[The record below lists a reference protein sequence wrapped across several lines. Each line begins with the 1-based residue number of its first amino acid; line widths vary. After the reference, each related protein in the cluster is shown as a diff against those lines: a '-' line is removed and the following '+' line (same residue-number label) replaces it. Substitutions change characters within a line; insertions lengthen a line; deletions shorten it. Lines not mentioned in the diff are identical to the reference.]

1 MKQGIKMAYFNEKAS
16 KINHQYIIDNPK
28 VKNYLAKCEKI
39 GQNLPLEVDSQ
50 ASTFSISNTHDKF
63 PSCIERVITIDGGYQ
78 EVNINENFPS
88 QKLCYYNVG
97 ILMFSV
103 KDLEAVET
111 QQTINPSD
119 MGKLENLERFNFV
132 IPTQNIRLE
141 NEDFVTTFR
150 KTFYE
155 EVFLKNYLSEND
167 SNSSFI
173 HTIKWLVF
181 KEYLDLDSKGKGSIT
196 FACPHCKEIQI
207 FQKKTPDYLD
217 EQNNFIKCSKCKS
230 IIYITD
236 CFDLHTLI
244 DEINGAT
251 LIESYIM
258 SAFEIV
264 LLLSMFRFL
273 FEEDNMQWL
282 PRILF
287 IKDGPL
293 ALFSRL
299 DDFAFKVV
307 RPFIQFLYSK
317 SLNEN
322 KSYINL
328 VGLDKSGMFVEHLK
342 KIESKIPLES
352 ILLPNLDYMKKYITG
367 NNASVFGENT
377 YFGIKMFVRKEKNL
391 SFVLDVAIPFG
402 ENIKYRDYIKQPKF
416 EDFLSLKSILEVLFQ
431 LKCDLYE
438 KSFIPI
444 AMVNKLVSLSN
455 VPSKKILT
463 MFSRD
468 KLP

>member
-1 MKQGIKMAYFNEKAS
+1 MAYFNEKAS
-16 KINHQYIIDNPK
+16 KVNHQYIIENLK
-28 VKNYLAKCEKI
+28 VKDYLAKCEKI
-39 GQNLPLEVDSQ
+39 EQNLPLEVDSK
-50 ASTFSISNTHDKF
+50 ANTFSISNTHDKF

-103 KDLEAVET
+103 KDLEAVER

-119 MGKLENLERFNFV
+119 VGKLENLERFNFV
-132 IPTQNIRLE
+132 IPTQNIRLK
-141 NEDFVTTFR
+141 NEDFITTFR

-155 EVFLKNYLSEND
+155 EVFLKNYLNEND

-181 KEYLDLDSKGKGSIT
+181 KEYLDTDSKGKGSIKFT
-196 FACPHCKEIQI
+196 CPHCNEMQI
-207 FQKKTPDYLD
+207 FQKQTINYVD
-217 EQNNFIKCSKCKS
+217 EKNNFMKCSNSKCEK

-258 SAFEIV
+258 GSFEII

-273 FEEDNMQWL
+273 FEEDNIQWL
-282 PRILF
+282 PKILF

-317 SLNEN
+317 SLSEK
-322 KSYINL
+322 KSYVNL

-342 KIESKIPLES
+342 NIESQIPLES

-367 NNASVFGENT
+367 NNNSVFGENT

-391 SFVLDVAIPFG
+391 SFVLDIAIPFD
-402 ENIKYRDYIKQPKF
+402 EKTRYKDYIKQPKI

-431 LKCDLYE
+431 LKCNLYE

-468 KLP
+468 KLSHI

>member
-1 MKQGIKMAYFNEKAS
+1 MAYFNEKAS
-16 KINHQYIIDNPK
+16 KINHQYIIENPK
-28 VKNYLAKCEKI
+28 VKDYLAKCEKI

-50 ASTFSISNTHDKF
+50 SLTFPILNMQDKF
-63 PSCIERVITIDGGYQ
+63 SSCIERVITIDGGYQ
-78 EVNINENFPS
+78 EVNISENFPS
-88 QKLCYYNVG
+88 QKLCYYNIG

-103 KDLEAVET
+103 EDLKAVER

-119 MGKLENLERFNFV
+119 IGKLENLERFNFV
-132 IPTQNIRLE
+132 IPTQNIRLK
-141 NEDFVTTFR
+141 NEDFITTFR
-150 KTFYE
+150 KTLYE
-155 EVFLKNYLSEND
+155 EIFLKNYLSEGNEK
-167 SNSSFI
+167 SSFI
-173 HTIKWLVF
+173 HTIKWLIF
-181 KEYLDLDSKGKGSIT
+181 KEYLDSDSRGKGSIK
-196 FACPHCKEIQI
+196 FACPCCGEIQI
-207 FQKKTPDYLD
+207 FQKQTPDYLD
-217 EQNNFIKCSKCKS
+217 EKNNFMRCKNKKCEN

-258 SAFEIV
+258 SAFEVV
-264 LLLSMFRFL
+264 LMFSMFRFL
-273 FEEDNMQWL
+273 FEENTIQWL
-282 PRILF
+282 PKILF

-307 RPFIQFLYSK
+307 RPFIQFLYAK

-322 KSYINL
+322 ISYINL

-342 KIESKIPLES
+342 SIESKIPLGS
-352 ILLPNLDYMKKYITG
+352 ILLPNLDYMRKYITG
-367 NNASVFGENT
+367 NNTSVFGENT
-377 YFGIKMFVRKEKNL
+377 YFGIKMFVRKEKEL
-391 SFVLDVAIPFG
+391 SFVLDVAIPFD
-402 ENIKYRDYIKQPKF
+402 ESITYKDYIKQPKI
-416 EDFLSLKSILEVLFQ
+416 EDFLSLNNILEVLSR

-455 VPSKKILT
+455 IPSKKILT
-463 MFSRD
+463 IFSQE
-468 KLP
+468 KLC